1 METGILSRRDGFT
14 MVEVLV
20 AMVILGIAILGVQAA
35 VTDHF
40 VRDVGTMD
48 RSAVAIQLVEDRI
61 QSVQLDPVYAT
72 LEDRYEVAE
81 PTVAG
86 QPGFSRD
93 TRVQHVR
100 TAGVRGVVDYKKVT
114 VEVRAATLPRPVSR
128 TITVAAP

>member
-48 RSAVAIQLVEDRI
+48 RSAVATQLVEDRI

-72 LEDRYEVAE
+72 LEDRYELAE
-81 PTVAG
+81 PALAG
-86 QPGFSRD
+86 YPGFSRD
-93 TRVQHVR
+93 TRISHVR
-100 TAGVRGVVDYKKVT
+100 SAGVRGVVDYKKVT
-114 VEVRAATLPRPVSR
+114 VEVRSTALPRAVSR
-128 TITVAAP
+128 TVTVAAP

>member
-20 AMVILGIAILGVQAA
+20 AMVILGITILGVQAA

-48 RSAVAIQLVEDRI
+48 RRAVATQLVEDRI

-72 LEDRYEVAE
+72 LEERYEVAE
-81 PTVAG
+81 PALPDH
-86 QPGFSRD
+86 PGFSRD
-93 TRVQHVR
+93 TRVWHVR
-100 TAGVRGVVDYKKVT
+100 STGARGVVDYKKVT
-114 VEVRAATLPRPVSR
+114 VEVRSTSLPQPVSR
-128 TITVAAP
+128 TVTVAAP